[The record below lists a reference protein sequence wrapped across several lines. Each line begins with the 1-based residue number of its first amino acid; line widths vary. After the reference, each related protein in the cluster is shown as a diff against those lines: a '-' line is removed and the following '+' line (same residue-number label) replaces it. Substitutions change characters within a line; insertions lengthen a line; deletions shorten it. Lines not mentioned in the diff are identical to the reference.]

1 MQRTKD
7 TQITLSL
14 SKEQK
19 EFIKEK
25 ANQDGMKTST
35 YAKSCLIKYL
45 SEKKGLRTN

>member
-19 EFIKEK
+19 DFIKEK
-25 ANQDGMKTST
+25 ANQESIKPST

-45 SEKKGLRTN
+45 SEKKGLKIT